1 MSTLYEIDE
10 IKSKLHPI
18 FAAVPVYRAVLFGSY
33 ARGTATDESDVDI
46 VIDSQGKLLNLHFYG
61 LLEDITEQLDTS
73 VDLFEW
79 SELKRNPAMC
89 SAIGQEVVVL
99 NEK

>member
-1 MSTLYEIDE
+1 MSTLQKIDE
-10 IKSKLHPI
+10 IKSKLHSV
-18 FAAVPVYRAVLFGSY
+18 FAKAPVHRAILFGSY

-46 VIDSQGKLLNLHFYG
+46 VIDSQGQLLNLHFYG

-79 SELKRNPAMC
+79 TELKHNPAMC
-89 SAIGQEVVVL
+89 AAIEQEGVVL
-99 NEK
+99 YEK